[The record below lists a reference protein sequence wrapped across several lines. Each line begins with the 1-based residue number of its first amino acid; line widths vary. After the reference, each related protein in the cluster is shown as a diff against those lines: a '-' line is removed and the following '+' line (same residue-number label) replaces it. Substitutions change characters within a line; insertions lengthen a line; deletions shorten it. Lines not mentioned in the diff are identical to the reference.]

1 MNSIRDRAYNV
12 FLDRASEFVRSF
24 RTRSRAAGD
33 SDSDGEMDTNC
44 FSDMAFRIRDKLMR
58 NIDLPY
64 DDPLSPL
71 SRYGRINDQEGDEG
85 NMRRLARDL
94 MLEIQEQRQRS
105 TLRAFFHSRGVARED
120 LEEILDE
127 FWVFSAACRG
137 YVVEDNDENDENDE
151 DDEDDEEESVQ
162 SENTQ
167 QEDVLEVQEQSD
179 DSSSVLN

>member
-12 FLDRASEFVRSF
+12 FLDRASEFVHSF

-33 SDSDGEMDTNC
+33 SDSDGEMDTNY

-58 NIDLPY
+58 NIDLPH

-137 YVVEDNDENDENDE
+137 YVVEDNDEDDE
-151 DDEDDEEESVQ
+151 DDEDESVQ

-167 QEDVLEVQEQSD
+167 QEDVLEVQEQEQSD

>member
-12 FLDRASEFVRSF
+12 FLDRASEFVHSF

-33 SDSDGEMDTNC
+33 SDSDGEMDTNY
-44 FSDMAFRIRDKLMR
+44 FSDMAFRIRDKLTR
-58 NIDLPY
+58 NIDLPH

-137 YVVEDNDENDENDE
+137 YVVEDNE
-151 DDEDDEEESVQ
+151 DDDESVQ

-167 QEDVLEVQEQSD
+167 QEDVLEEQEQEQEQSD

>member
-12 FLDRASEFVRSF
+12 FLDRASEFVHSF

-33 SDSDGEMDTNC
+33 SDSDGEIDTNY
-44 FSDMAFRIRDKLMR
+44 FSDMAFRIRDKLIR
-58 NIDLPY
+58 NIDLPH

-137 YVVEDNDENDENDE
+137 YVVEDNDE
-151 DDEDDEEESVQ
+151 DDESVQ

-167 QEDVLEVQEQSD
+167 QEDVLEVQEQEQSD